1 MNPGKRGRTEAAFI
15 CSLSFILLVTAW
27 FKWLPLDFTEALGF
41 ATGAICVWMVTRENI
56 WNWPIGITN
65 NILFAI
71 LFWESRLYADLGL
84 QGIYLLMGVYGWWK
98 WLRGGEKNAPL
109 QVSSISKRNWI
120 TLLVLIPSGTW
131 IIRQL
136 LLAVNGSAPFLDALT
151 TVLCLAA
158 QYLLCLKKLE
168 NWYLW
173 ILADIIYVPLYLSK
187 KLPLTAL
194 LYAGFIFLC
203 ILGYKK
209 WRKELP
215 S

>member
-1 MNPGKRGRTEAAFI
+1 
-15 CSLSFILLVTAW
+15 
-27 FKWLPLDFTEALGF
+27 
-41 ATGAICVWMVTRENI
+41 
-56 WNWPIGITN
+56 
-65 NILFAI
+65 
-71 LFWESRLYADLGL
+71 LGL

-109 QVSSISKRNWI
+109 QVSRISKRNWI
-120 TLLVLIPSGTW
+120 ALLVLIPSGTW

-158 QYLLCLKKLE
+158 QYLLCRKKLE

-194 LYAGFIFLC
+194 LYAGFIILC
-203 ILGYKK
+203 ILGYKR

-215 S
+215 A